1 MSKRVGSML
10 DDCTNVHSEEDLRQ
24 AERNIQNNE

>member
-1 MSKRVGSML
+1 ML

-24 AERNIQNNE
+24 AERNIQNNEWIYR